1 MTTRTVETSQLIA
14 ARVAG
19 LAYLLIII
27 LGLLKGIF
35 WESSLIVSGNDAATV
50 NNIIANELQF
60 RLVVASEL
68 ILYVLVVLLS
78 LALYIVL
85 KPVNKNLALA
95 ALFFR
100 FGEAIIGV
108 VITVL
113 SGLIPLL
120 LLNRQAVFE
129 TEQLQALVGLFL
141 NLRTAGLDIVLLFI
155 GLGGTIFC
163 YLFFQSKYVPRIL
176 ASWGIF
182 TYLSMLILAF
192 LNILLPNRPA
202 MIEIVLF
209 ALGALF
215 EVIFGFWLWFKGVN
229 VQQRDN
235 CALESA

>member
-27 LGLLKGIF
+27 LGLLKGF
-35 WESSLIVSGNDAATV
+35 FLESSLIVSGNDAATV

-68 ILYVLVVLLS
+68 ILYMLVVLLS

-100 FGEAIIGV
+100 FGEGIIGV

-141 NLRTAGLDIVLLFI
+141 NLRTAGLDIVLI
-155 GLGGTIFC
+155 S
-163 YLFFQSKYVPRIL
+163 Y
-176 ASWGIF
+176 A
-182 TYLSMLILAF
+182 
-192 LNILLPNRPA
+192 
-202 MIEIVLF
+202 
-209 ALGALF
+209 
-215 EVIFGFWLWFKGVN
+215 
-229 VQQRDN
+229 
-235 CALESA
+235 